1 MSFVESKTIL
11 IGTLSIFR
19 AIQSPRHNAGLR
31 QKVSVEFIAFLH
43 VRGSTFAVTSR
54 GDNTS
59 QIASNR
65 SQSPIL
71 AKFIHY
77 TSKDRT

>member
-1 MSFVESKTIL
+1 VSFVESKTIL

-43 VRGSTFAVTSR
+43 VGSHVYR
-54 GDNTS
+54 DLCK
-59 QIASNR
+59 R
-65 SQSPIL
+65 
-71 AKFIHY
+71 
-77 TSKDRT
+77 